1 LKQENKAK
9 EKEAKEVLKAQT
21 QPQNGT
27 AKTAEVENEADIDP
41 NVILQPRMKKPVSVL
56 FK

>member
-27 AKTAEVENEADIDP
+27 AKTAEVDNEADIDP
-41 NVILQPRMKKPVSVL
+41 NVILLPRMKKPVSVL
-56 FK
+56 Y